1 MRKLAHSFRHGAA
14 DEVAHREDLLQHVAD
29 PTVDLVTYE
38 QDRIKGAIR
47 TDFILSAEIIVL
59 TLGIV
64 ADEVFVTQVLVLC
77 GIAIAMTAG
86 VYGLVAGIVK
96 LDDAGLYLSMRKGE
110 GAAVAFTR
118 WLGVRLVA
126 FAPWLM
132 KALGVVGTVAMFMV
146 GGGIL
151 VHGFHLLA
159 DWIAL
164 LNEHVAAIPSLGPAL
179 AAVTPTLAA
188 MLVGVIAGA
197 AVLVVV
203 TGVQRLRR

>member
-1 MRKLAHSFRHGAA
+1 
-14 DEVAHREDLLQHVAD
+14 
-29 PTVDLVTYE
+29 
-38 QDRIKGAIR
+38 
-47 TDFILSAEIIVL
+47 
-59 TLGIV
+59 
-64 ADEVFVTQVLVLC
+64 
-77 GIAIAMTAG
+77 MT
-86 VYGLVAGIVK
+86 
-96 LDDAGLYLSMRKGE
+96 
-110 GAAVAFTR
+110 
-118 WLGVRLVA
+118 

-203 TGVQRLRR
+203 SGVQRLRR